1 MTTIWK
7 SRTKPA
13 AWLAPVL
20 ALVLALSACAAPPP
34 PPLVVDPYAGAPGG
48 GAVYTGPVPAGSL
61 NGTAE
66 YFRTNVGDTVLFDRD
81 QTTLNDGARTVL
93 ARQADWLQ
101 QNGSFSTVIQG
112 HSDEQGTREFNL
124 ALGARRAGAVQEY
137 LIARG
142 VGANRIRTV
151 SFGKERPAATCSD
164 ESCFAQNRRAVTVV
178 QPGAG
183 T

>member
-1 MTTIWK
+1 MTTIRM
-7 SRTKPA
+7 SAAKPA
-13 AWLAPVL
+13 A
-20 ALVLALSACAAPPP
+20 ALVLALGLSACAAPPP
-34 PPLVVDPYAGAPGG
+34 PPVVVDPYAGTAGG
-48 GAVYTGPVPAGSL
+48 GAVYTGEAPAGSL

-66 YFRTNVGDTVLFDRD
+66 YFRSNVGDTVLFDRD

-137 LIARG
+137 LISRG

-151 SFGKERPAATCSD
+151 SYGKERPAATCSD
-164 ESCFAQNRRAVTVV
+164 ESCFSQNRRVVTVV

>member
-1 MTTIWK
+1 MT
-7 SRTKPA
+7 SFRTLA
-13 AWLAPVL
+13 ALAALALTAACAQPAPVP
-20 ALVLALSACAAPPP
+20 APV
-34 PPLVVDPYAGAPGG
+34 VVDPYAGTQDGARYQGKVTQGTLPG
-48 GAVYTGPVPAGSL
+48 P
-61 NGTAE
+61 TAE
-66 YFRTNVGDTVLFDRD
+66 DFKAKAGDTVLFAQD
-81 QTTLNDGARTVL
+81 QTTLSDTARATV
-93 ARQADWLQ
+93 ARQAAWLKK
-101 QNGSFSTVIQG
+101 NGSFSTVVEG